1 MLFPRRRHL
10 RHATLC
16 ALLALS
22 ACTQEA
28 PPAPPP
34 AAPPDPAVS
43 AKELN
48 SLAAPVIPKPGSGI
62 RLKSLARPADSAA
75 PQAQAQ
81 PQQPAP
87 SLAPA
92 LPPPQAASK
101 LAAKP
106 APGTLAA
113 TKPGANPVGAAP
125 AAPAKPAA
133 PAENVDLLINPI
145 LPGTKIAQKPTIET
159 RLDKRDLEALSAPDL
174 PPPPPGTKG
183 APQVAQPLAAE
194 PPPEAAAPAPDPT
207 NTFAAALPS
216 GERASSA
223 AGTPA
228 AWLITARG
236 VGGLLIGARLAGI
249 TGDIAS
255 RYTTA
260 LYGDA
265 QPLEG
270 FVLEEPPVFLTV
282 RNGPFSGWSRAHTGE
297 PVPDAIKQRAVELA
311 EAGKLSISTL
321 VITEKGPKT
330 DRGVGVGDSY
340 ASFAK
345 AYPGA
350 GTPAK
355 FPPLWE
361 EPTCVITQKTLWFF
375 FDRCDERAKI
385 KRIVVRGRR

>member
-1 MLFPRRRHL
+1 MLSSRRPRPL
-10 RHATLC
+10 QATLC
-16 ALLALS
+16 ALFALA
-22 ACTQEA
+22 ACNQEA
-28 PPAPPP
+28 PPRPAPPP
-34 AAPPDPAVS
+34 APADPAVS

-62 RLKSLARPADSAA
+62 KLKSLAKPAESEAF
-75 PQAQAQ
+75 QAQ
-81 PQQPAP
+81 PQAPQPAP

-92 LPPPQAASK
+92 LPPARSASNA
-101 LAAKP
+101 AAKP
-106 APGTLAA
+106 ALAMG
-113 TKPGANPVGAAP
+113 KPGPSPTPP
-125 AAPAKPAA
+125 ARVPTPPAA
-133 PAENVDLLINPI
+133 PAENADLLVKPI
-145 LPGTKIAQKPTIET
+145 LPGTKIAQKPTIEA
-159 RLDKRDLEALSAPDL
+159 RLDQRDLEALSAPDL
-174 PPPPPGTKG
+174 PPPPPGTRG
-183 APQVAQPLAAE
+183 SARLPQPAAAE
-194 PPPEAAAPAPDPT
+194 PPPLAAAPLPDPS

-216 GERASSA
+216 ADRATPS

-236 VGGLLIGARLAGI
+236 VGGLRVGARLSGL

-260 LYGDA
+260 LYADA

-270 FVLEEPPVFLTV
+270 FVLEEPPVFVTV
-282 RNGPFSGWSRAHTGE
+282 RNGPFAGYGRAHAGE
-297 PVPDAIKQRAVELA
+297 PVPDAIGQRAVELA

-321 VITEKGPKT
+321 VVTQKGPKT
-330 DRGVGVGDSY
+330 ERGIGVGDSY

-361 EPTCVITQKTLWFF
+361 DPTCVITQKTLWFF
-375 FDRCDERAKI
+375 FDRCDERAKLT
-385 KRIVVRGRR
+385 RIVVRGRR